1 MKKLFY
7 AALLLG
13 LAVACGKT
21 EPIKDSGNNNNENKP
36 DDPARTEWTLT
47 YYVVLPTATAQYMD
61 VEISHKDASGAV
73 VNDETLTASTT
84 SDSWANNT
92 LSAELTKELSYH
104 SNFPEGIAAQ
114 LIIKKISVGKV
125 KENYKDIENVLVA
138 KIKLH
143 DNIPDNV
150 TTATL
155 MPFCLYQH
163 EERTMVGTLTC
174 FITNAKSPDLK
185 TFLTM
190 EAASGKKII
199 ERNWGFD
206 YISL

>member
-1 MKKLFY
+1 M
-7 AALLLG
+7 
-13 LAVACGKT
+13 ACNPTNPAKPGTNDDNNGK
-21 EPIKDSGNNNNENKP
+21 EPGDGGEQT
-36 DDPARTEWTLT
+36 RTEWTLT

-84 SDSWANNT
+84 SDSWADNT

-104 SNFPEGIAAQ
+104 PNFPEGIAAQ

-185 TFLTM
+185 TYLTM
-190 EAASGKKII
+190 EAASGKKITD
-199 ERNWGFD
+199 RNWGFD
-206 YISL
+206 FISF